1 VFALRIWHTVTLLF
15 ALTLVG
21 MPALAA
27 HNLQVGP
34 FVLGGTSASFTRAAK
49 EMGLTSPRKRA
60 PQARKV
66 MAVGLM
72 RVQPI
77 ESNSQDT
84 VETKISHATG
94 YLLSGRLM
102 YLSLDYNNEDP
113 ARAQKWF
120 EEYNA
125 PLHIRKHLQDTAWF
139 HEGAVIRV
147 DRFGRSIH
155 LVDWKG
161 LHKSN
166 RVNVTLKGAVN
177 MANRFFREIRA
188 QQLEA
193 SLELIRQRVISY
205 FSRSNGGNKGGRAC
219 SAPPAVDYT
228 PAPNACDTDDK
239 RFSTSSAAWQNK
251 TWKALGLRAS
261 EVSRHYSYAIQASG
275 TEGDTRIVIL
285 GRGDLDCDHDV
296 ATMRIILRANPR
308 ADRFDCTL
316 DEGRW
321 EISNP
326 LE

>member
-1 VFALRIWHTVTLLF
+1 
-15 ALTLVG
+15 
-21 MPALAA
+21 
-27 HNLQVGP
+27 
-34 FVLGGTSASFTRAAK
+34 
-49 EMGLTSPRKRA
+49 
-60 PQARKV
+60 

-72 RVQPI
+72 RIQPI
-77 ESNSQDT
+77 ESSSQDAGK
-84 VETKISHATG
+84 TKISHATG

-102 YLSLDYNNEDP
+102 YLSLDYSNEDP

-125 PLHIRKHLQDTAWF
+125 PLHIRKHLQDTAWH

-166 RVNVTLKGAVN
+166 RVNVTLMGAVKL
-177 MANRFFREIRA
+177 ANRFFREIRA

-205 FSRSNGGNKGGRAC
+205 FSRSDGASKGGRAC
-219 SAPPAVDYT
+219 SAPPAVDFT
-228 PAPNACDTDDK
+228 PAPNACDADEK
-239 RFSTSSAAWQNK
+239 RFSTGSEAWQNK
-251 TWKALGLRAS
+251 TWKALGLKAS
-261 EVSRHYSYAIQASG
+261 EVSRHYSYAIQSSG
-275 TEGDTRIVIL
+275 IEGDTRIVIL

-321 EISNP
+321 EITNP